1 MEEKDTTIERKLKS
15 QLKRVESGE
24 PDPVIVEEDQY
35 EVPKLKQVKRT
46 TMIFLFING
55 ALEIEIVLGQRSMK
69 WPLIKYK
76 QLYS

>member
-35 EVPKLKQVKRT
+35 EVPKLKQVKRI
-46 TMIFLFING
+46 TMIF
-55 ALEIEIVLGQRSMK
+55 
-69 WPLIKYK
+69 
-76 QLYS
+76 

>member
-35 EVPKLKQVKRT
+35 QVPKLKQVKRI
-46 TMIFLFING
+46 TMIFKKNG

-69 WPLIKYK
+69 WSLIKYK